1 MTCFVTR
8 VVSPQV
14 SQKSLFRSLAQKSSL
29 KQEALVTQ
37 TYSKM
42 TVMMMMVTC
51 KLNQSVNIVFS
62 IDSVTYIVPTKVSS
76 AILCT
81 KRKFLTFWIKGLRHE
96 EGRDSL
102 WPVAHSVIRS
112 QVFKCNFGNDSSQYY
127 HQSRAASIPILN

>member
-51 KLNQSVNIVFS
+51 KLN
-62 IDSVTYIVPTKVSS
+62 
-76 AILCT
+76 
-81 KRKFLTFWIKGLRHE
+81 
-96 EGRDSL
+96 
-102 WPVAHSVIRS
+102 
-112 QVFKCNFGNDSSQYY
+112 
-127 HQSRAASIPILN
+127 